1 MSTPTTTPTATAS
14 VTMPDFANID
24 LGELSWRKS
33 SYSNGAGGMCVQAA
47 WLDDGTV
54 LVRNLR
60 MSAEVA
66 VAFSADE
73 WTCFVR
79 GVKANEFD
87 SWVGS
92 NDHSDLTPR

>member
-1 MSTPTTTPTATAS
+1 
-14 VTMPDFANID
+14 MPDLANID
-24 LGELSWRKS
+24 LDELSWRKS

-54 LVRNLR
+54 LVRNLK
-60 MSAEVA
+60 MSGEVA

-87 SWVGS
+87 SWAGS
-92 NDHSDLTPR
+92 NGHSDLTPR